1 MSRKKLVKVMSLL
14 TGLFILT
21 ACSTQINNT
30 NNKNAEANYVED
42 ESADK
47 AAENNIEE
55 SESGLKEEITDRMT
69 PREALDYMFDYL
81 CPDKSDMVKIVFV
94 DLEGELSYTFY
105 YMENNYYT
113 NEDEISD
120 PFILFFRSSTQD
132 GLYYN
137 FALYEEIWDT
147 VEREDGYYKEFS
159 HNSFLNYWYI
169 NTETKEIIPRTFS
182 DEEANEDEDCPIFN
196 EKYDE
201 I

>member
-1 MSRKKLVKVMSLL
+1 MKKNRISKISALL
-14 TGLFILT
+14 AVLFALS
-21 ACSTQINNT
+21 ACNAQSNINN
-30 NNKNAEANYVED
+30 KQAEANYVEE

-55 SESGLKEEITDRMT
+55 SELGLKEEITDRMT

-182 DEEANEDEDCPIFN
+182 DEEANEDEDYPIFN